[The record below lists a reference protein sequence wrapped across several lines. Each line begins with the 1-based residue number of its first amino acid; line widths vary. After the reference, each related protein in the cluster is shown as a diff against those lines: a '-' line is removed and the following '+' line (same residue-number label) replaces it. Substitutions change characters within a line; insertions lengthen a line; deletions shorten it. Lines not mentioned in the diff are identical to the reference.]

1 MLQRIATTQSRKHW
15 SESLED
21 KQKREQTE
29 ALPQAVECQTETL
42 EENKRNE
49 RKNVA
54 QTAMNDGTNAV
65 INAMV

>member
-1 MLQRIATTQSRKHW
+1 M
-15 SESLED
+15 ESLED
-21 KQKREQTE
+21 KQERQQTE
-29 ALPQAVECQTETL
+29 ALPQAVKCQTETL
-42 EENKRNE
+42 EEKKKRNE

>member
-1 MLQRIATTQSRKHW
+1 M
-15 SESLED
+15 ESLED
-21 KQKREQTE
+21 EQERQQTE
-29 ALPQAVECQTETL
+29 ALPQAVKCQTETL
-42 EENKRNE
+42 EEKKRNE